1 MSRDAA
7 EGGGALRPPHCVTAP
22 YPLWHGSYPTRHN
35 CTGAQETHHSQRI
48 PPSIGLT
55 PDRHPES
62 TDAGDTHQH
71 HPPHTTSF
79 TIAFRHTPAYH
90 LPHILQ
96 YPIKTSPETHKHIAR
111 KTHVTHTL
119 HTPSHHNRITVIKCH
134 AEEHTPL
141 KYHLTDTMRPQTDV
155 GLTLPQTP
163 LEPLWTLLCSH
174 TSHTLLPNT
183 SGHMQRPSMQN
194 FQSIANCE

>member
-141 KYHLTDTMRPQTDV
+141 KYHLTDTHVTCSIRAGPK
-155 GLTLPQTP
+155 P
-163 LEPLWTLLCSH
+163 SH
-174 TSHTLLPNT
+174 TETSKHIIYGPMNQYTSTLST
-183 SGHMQRPSMQN
+183 VTQT
-194 FQSIANCE
+194 